1 MPKTNQEL
9 NESIEDSLD
18 DQGIQVEDCFYIPSK
33 KKSKVS
39 KKPVLST
46 HDLSTDYLE
55 ESDASDSP
63 KQTKAQL
70 VLAKSTHDLSTDY
83 LDESEA
89 PDSQKQSKPQ
99 IASADMPTPSVST
112 QQHQQEEPPS
122 VEAPRTC
129 LHQIIEFLNSI
140 LVEFEITDNKLNIV
154 HEDFSIMQECLEYIN
169 RFISI
174 KKVTTDTNSSGNKTT
189 YYLRYQCNDN
199 DPCLIKILKIFT
211 NQEYTFCI
219 NLYINELHDH
229 YLGIAANDTKT
240 RKLHEKLILVRTI
253 TYDQIECLHK
263 GKTDTDSYLK
273 KLQRQRERNR
283 AKTRANK
290 TTLQLKL
297 ELLDS
302 LKYLVHRLENE
313 DGDKYKSLIDSTY
326 VYIKALESSCGFDTE
341 TV

>member
-1 MPKTNQEL
+1 MKKTNQQP
-9 NESIEDSLD
+9 NETSGGSLD
-18 DQGIQVEDCFYIPSK
+18 DQGIQLKDSSISDRIRYRGKHNPIISIR
-33 KKSKVS
+33 
-39 KKPVLST
+39 
-46 HDLSTDYLE
+46 DLLTDNPE
-55 ESDASDSP
+55 EE
-63 KQTKAQL
+63 L
-70 VLAKSTHDLSTDY
+70 
-83 LDESEA
+83 EA
-89 PDSQKQSKPQ
+89 PDSQKQSNPQ

-122 VEAPRTC
+122 VEAPHTC

-290 TTLQLKL
+290 TTSQLKL

>member
-1 MPKTNQEL
+1 MEKTNQEP
-9 NESIEDSLD
+9 NETSGGSLD
-18 DQGIQVEDCFYIPSK
+18 DQGIQLKDSSISDRKRYRGKHNPIISIR
-33 KKSKVS
+33 
-39 KKPVLST
+39 
-46 HDLSTDYLE
+46 DLLTDNPE
-55 ESDASDSP
+55 EE
-63 KQTKAQL
+63 L
-70 VLAKSTHDLSTDY
+70 
-83 LDESEA
+83 EA

-112 QQHQQEEPPS
+112 QQPQQEEPPS

-290 TTLQLKL
+290 TTSQLKL

>member
-1 MPKTNQEL
+1 MEKTNQEP
-9 NESIEDSLD
+9 NETSGGSLD
-18 DQGIQVEDCFYIPSK
+18 DQGIQLKDSSISDRKRYRGKHNPIISIR
-33 KKSKVS
+33 
-39 KKPVLST
+39 
-46 HDLSTDYLE
+46 DLLTDNPE
-55 ESDASDSP
+55 EE
-63 KQTKAQL
+63 L
-70 VLAKSTHDLSTDY
+70 
-83 LDESEA
+83 EA
-89 PDSQKQSKPQ
+89 PDSQKQSNPQ
-99 IASADMPTPSVST
+99 IASADIPTPSVST

-122 VEAPRTC
+122 VEAPHTC

-229 YLGIAANDTKT
+229 YLGITANDTKN

-290 TTLQLKL
+290 TTSQLKL

>member
-1 MPKTNQEL
+1 MEKTNQEP
-9 NESIEDSLD
+9 NETSGGSLD
-18 DQGIQVEDCFYIPSK
+18 DQGIQLKDSSISDRKRYRGKHNPIISIR
-33 KKSKVS
+33 
-39 KKPVLST
+39 
-46 HDLSTDYLE
+46 DLLTDNPE
-55 ESDASDSP
+55 EE
-63 KQTKAQL
+63 L
-70 VLAKSTHDLSTDY
+70 
-83 LDESEA
+83 EA

-112 QQHQQEEPPS
+112 QQHQHEEPPS

-229 YLGIAANDTKT
+229 YLGIAANDTKN

-290 TTLQLKL
+290 TTSQLKL

>member
-1 MPKTNQEL
+1 MKKTNQQP
-9 NESIEDSLD
+9 NETSGGSLD
-18 DQGIQVEDCFYIPSK
+18 DQGIQLKDSSISDRKRYRGKHNPIISIR
-33 KKSKVS
+33 
-39 KKPVLST
+39 
-46 HDLSTDYLE
+46 DLLTDNPE
-55 ESDASDSP
+55 EE
-63 KQTKAQL
+63 L
-70 VLAKSTHDLSTDY
+70 
-83 LDESEA
+83 EA
-89 PDSQKQSKPQ
+89 PDSQKQSNPQ

-122 VEAPRTC
+122 VEAPHTC

-199 DPCLIKILKIFT
+199 DPCLIKILKIFI

-229 YLGIAANDTKT
+229 YLGIAANDTKN

-290 TTLQLKL
+290 TTSQLKL

-326 VYIKALESSCGFDTE
+326 VYIKALESSCGFDT
-341 TV
+341 

>member
-1 MPKTNQEL
+1 MEKTNQEP
-9 NESIEDSLD
+9 NETSGGSLD
-18 DQGIQVEDCFYIPSK
+18 DQGIQSK
-33 KKSKVS
+33 DSSISDRKRYRGKHNPIISIR
-39 KKPVLST
+39 
-46 HDLSTDYLE
+46 DLLTDNPE
-55 ESDASDSP
+55 EE
-63 KQTKAQL
+63 L
-70 VLAKSTHDLSTDY
+70 
-83 LDESEA
+83 EA
-89 PDSQKQSKPQ
+89 PDSQKQSNPQ

-140 LVEFEITDNKLNIV
+140 SVEFEITDNKLNIV

-199 DPCLIKILKIFT
+199 DPCLIKISKIFT

-229 YLGIAANDTKT
+229 YLGITANDTKT

-263 GKTDTDSYLK
+263 GKTDTDSYSK

>member
-1 MPKTNQEL
+1 
-9 NESIEDSLD
+9 
-18 DQGIQVEDCFYIPSK
+18 
-33 KKSKVS
+33 
-39 KKPVLST
+39 
-46 HDLSTDYLE
+46 
-55 ESDASDSP
+55 
-63 KQTKAQL
+63 
-70 VLAKSTHDLSTDY
+70 
-83 LDESEA
+83 
-89 PDSQKQSKPQ
+89 
-99 IASADMPTPSVST
+99 
-112 QQHQQEEPPS
+112 
-122 VEAPRTC
+122 
-129 LHQIIEFLNSI
+129 
-140 LVEFEITDNKLNIV
+140 
-154 HEDFSIMQECLEYIN
+154 MQECLEYIN

-199 DPCLIKILKIFT
+199 DPCLIKISKIFT

-229 YLGIAANDTKT
+229 YLGITANDTKT

-263 GKTDTDSYLK
+263 GKTDTDSYSK

>member
-1 MPKTNQEL
+1 MKKTNQQP
-9 NESIEDSLD
+9 NETSGGSLD
-18 DQGIQVEDCFYIPSK
+18 DQGIQLKDSSISDRIRYRGKHNPIISIR
-33 KKSKVS
+33 
-39 KKPVLST
+39 
-46 HDLSTDYLE
+46 DLLTDNPE
-55 ESDASDSP
+55 EE
-63 KQTKAQL
+63 L
-70 VLAKSTHDLSTDY
+70 
-83 LDESEA
+83 EA
-89 PDSQKQSKPQ
+89 PDSQKQSNPQ

-122 VEAPRTC
+122 VEAPHTC

-199 DPCLIKILKIFT
+199 DPCLIKILKIFI

-290 TTLQLKL
+290 TTSQLKL

-326 VYIKALESSCGFDTE
+326 VYIKALESSCGFDT
-341 TV
+341 

>member
-1 MPKTNQEL
+1 MEKTNQEP
-9 NESIEDSLD
+9 NETSGGSLD
-18 DQGIQVEDCFYIPSK
+18 DQGIQLKDSSISDRKRYRGKHNPIISIR
-33 KKSKVS
+33 
-39 KKPVLST
+39 
-46 HDLSTDYLE
+46 DLLTDNPE
-55 ESDASDSP
+55 EE
-63 KQTKAQL
+63 L
-70 VLAKSTHDLSTDY
+70 
-83 LDESEA
+83 EA

-99 IASADMPTPSVST
+99 IASADMPTPLVST

-229 YLGIAANDTKT
+229 YLGIAANDTKN

>member
-1 MPKTNQEL
+1 MEKTNQEP
-9 NESIEDSLD
+9 NETSGGSLD
-18 DQGIQVEDCFYIPSK
+18 DQGIQLKDSSISDRKRYRGKHNPIISIR
-33 KKSKVS
+33 
-39 KKPVLST
+39 
-46 HDLSTDYLE
+46 DLLTDNPE
-55 ESDASDSP
+55 EE
-63 KQTKAQL
+63 L
-70 VLAKSTHDLSTDY
+70 
-83 LDESEA
+83 EA
-89 PDSQKQSKPQ
+89 PDSQKQSNPQ
-99 IASADMPTPSVST
+99 IASADIPTPSVST

-122 VEAPRTC
+122 VEAPHTC

-229 YLGIAANDTKT
+229 YLGITANDTKT

-290 TTLQLKL
+290 TTSQLKL

>member
-1 MPKTNQEL
+1 MEKTNQEP
-9 NESIEDSLD
+9 NETSGGSLD
-18 DQGIQVEDCFYIPSK
+18 DQGIQLKDSSISDRKRYRGKHNPIISIR
-33 KKSKVS
+33 
-39 KKPVLST
+39 
-46 HDLSTDYLE
+46 DLLTDNPE
-55 ESDASDSP
+55 EE
-63 KQTKAQL
+63 L
-70 VLAKSTHDLSTDY
+70 
-83 LDESEA
+83 EA
-89 PDSQKQSKPQ
+89 PDSQKQSNPQ

-122 VEAPRTC
+122 VEAPHTC

-229 YLGIAANDTKT
+229 YLGIAANDTKN

-290 TTLQLKL
+290 TTSQLKL

>member
-1 MPKTNQEL
+1 MEKTNQEP
-9 NESIEDSLD
+9 NETSGGSLD
-18 DQGIQVEDCFYIPSK
+18 DQGIQLKDSSISDRKRYRGKHNPIISIR
-33 KKSKVS
+33 
-39 KKPVLST
+39 
-46 HDLSTDYLE
+46 DLLTDNPE
-55 ESDASDSP
+55 EE
-63 KQTKAQL
+63 L
-70 VLAKSTHDLSTDY
+70 
-83 LDESEA
+83 EA
-89 PDSQKQSKPQ
+89 PDSQKQSNPQ

-122 VEAPRTC
+122 VEAPHTC

-290 TTLQLKL
+290 TTSQLKL

>member
-1 MPKTNQEL
+1 MEKTNQEP
-9 NESIEDSLD
+9 NETSGGSLD
-18 DQGIQVEDCFYIPSK
+18 DQGIQLKDSSISDRKRYRGKHNPIISIR
-33 KKSKVS
+33 
-39 KKPVLST
+39 
-46 HDLSTDYLE
+46 DLLTDNPE
-55 ESDASDSP
+55 EE
-63 KQTKAQL
+63 L
-70 VLAKSTHDLSTDY
+70 
-83 LDESEA
+83 EA

-112 QQHQQEEPPS
+112 QQPQQEEPPS

-229 YLGIAANDTKT
+229 YLGIAANDTKN

>member
-1 MPKTNQEL
+1 MEKTNQEP
-9 NESIEDSLD
+9 NETSGGSLD
-18 DQGIQVEDCFYIPSK
+18 DQGIQLKDSSISDRKRYRGKHNPIISIR
-33 KKSKVS
+33 
-39 KKPVLST
+39 
-46 HDLSTDYLE
+46 DLLTDNPE
-55 ESDASDSP
+55 EE
-63 KQTKAQL
+63 L
-70 VLAKSTHDLSTDY
+70 
-83 LDESEA
+83 EA
-89 PDSQKQSKPQ
+89 PDSQKQSNPQ
-99 IASADMPTPSVST
+99 IASADMPTPLVST

-229 YLGIAANDTKT
+229 YLGIAANDTKN

>member
-1 MPKTNQEL
+1 MEKTNQEP
-9 NESIEDSLD
+9 NETSGGSLD
-18 DQGIQVEDCFYIPSK
+18 DQGIQLKDSSISDRKRYRGKHNPIISIR
-33 KKSKVS
+33 
-39 KKPVLST
+39 
-46 HDLSTDYLE
+46 DLLTDNPE
-55 ESDASDSP
+55 EE
-63 KQTKAQL
+63 L
-70 VLAKSTHDLSTDY
+70 
-83 LDESEA
+83 EA
-89 PDSQKQSKPQ
+89 PDSQKQSNPQ

-290 TTLQLKL
+290 TTSQLKL

>member
-1 MPKTNQEL
+1 MEKTNQEP
-9 NESIEDSLD
+9 NETSGGSLD
-18 DQGIQVEDCFYIPSK
+18 DQGIQLKDSSISDRKRYRGKHNPIISIR
-33 KKSKVS
+33 
-39 KKPVLST
+39 
-46 HDLSTDYLE
+46 DLLTDNPE
-55 ESDASDSP
+55 EE
-63 KQTKAQL
+63 L
-70 VLAKSTHDLSTDY
+70 
-83 LDESEA
+83 EA
-89 PDSQKQSKPQ
+89 PDSQKQSNPQ

-122 VEAPRTC
+122 VEAPHTC

-199 DPCLIKILKIFT
+199 DPCLIKILKIFI

-229 YLGIAANDTKT
+229 YLGIAANDTKN

>member
-1 MPKTNQEL
+1 MEKTNQEP
-9 NESIEDSLD
+9 NETSGGSLD
-18 DQGIQVEDCFYIPSK
+18 DQGIQLKDSSISDRKRYRGKHNPIISIR
-33 KKSKVS
+33 
-39 KKPVLST
+39 
-46 HDLSTDYLE
+46 DLLTDNPE
-55 ESDASDSP
+55 EE
-63 KQTKAQL
+63 L
-70 VLAKSTHDLSTDY
+70 
-83 LDESEA
+83 EA
-89 PDSQKQSKPQ
+89 PDSQKQSNPQ

-229 YLGIAANDTKT
+229 YLGIAANDTKN

>member
-1 MPKTNQEL
+1 
-9 NESIEDSLD
+9 
-18 DQGIQVEDCFYIPSK
+18 
-33 KKSKVS
+33 
-39 KKPVLST
+39 
-46 HDLSTDYLE
+46 
-55 ESDASDSP
+55 
-63 KQTKAQL
+63 
-70 VLAKSTHDLSTDY
+70 
-83 LDESEA
+83 
-89 PDSQKQSKPQ
+89 
-99 IASADMPTPSVST
+99 
-112 QQHQQEEPPS
+112 
-122 VEAPRTC
+122 
-129 LHQIIEFLNSI
+129 
-140 LVEFEITDNKLNIV
+140 
-154 HEDFSIMQECLEYIN
+154 MQECLEYIN

-199 DPCLIKILKIFT
+199 DPCLIKILKIFI

-229 YLGIAANDTKT
+229 YLGIAANDTKN

>member
-1 MPKTNQEL
+1 MEKTNQEP
-9 NESIEDSLD
+9 NETSGGSLD
-18 DQGIQVEDCFYIPSK
+18 DQGIQLKDSSISDRKRYRGKHNPIISIR
-33 KKSKVS
+33 
-39 KKPVLST
+39 
-46 HDLSTDYLE
+46 DLLTDNPE
-55 ESDASDSP
+55 EE
-63 KQTKAQL
+63 L
-70 VLAKSTHDLSTDY
+70 
-83 LDESEA
+83 EA
-89 PDSQKQSKPQ
+89 PDSQKQSNPQ

-229 YLGIAANDTKT
+229 YLGITANDTKT

>member
-1 MPKTNQEL
+1 MEKTNQEP
-9 NESIEDSLD
+9 NETSGGSLD
-18 DQGIQVEDCFYIPSK
+18 DQGIQLKDSSISDRKRYRGKHNPIISIR
-33 KKSKVS
+33 
-39 KKPVLST
+39 
-46 HDLSTDYLE
+46 DLLTDNPE
-55 ESDASDSP
+55 EE
-63 KQTKAQL
+63 L
-70 VLAKSTHDLSTDY
+70 
-83 LDESEA
+83 EA
-89 PDSQKQSKPQ
+89 PDSQKQSNPQ

-199 DPCLIKILKIFT
+199 DPCLIKILKIFI

-229 YLGIAANDTKT
+229 YLGITANDTKT

-290 TTLQLKL
+290 TTSQLKL

>member
-1 MPKTNQEL
+1 MEKTNQEP
-9 NESIEDSLD
+9 NETSGGSLD
-18 DQGIQVEDCFYIPSK
+18 DQGIQLKDSSISDRKRYRGKHNPIISIR
-33 KKSKVS
+33 
-39 KKPVLST
+39 
-46 HDLSTDYLE
+46 DLLTDNPE
-55 ESDASDSP
+55 EE
-63 KQTKAQL
+63 L
-70 VLAKSTHDLSTDY
+70 
-83 LDESEA
+83 EA
-89 PDSQKQSKPQ
+89 PDSQKQSNPQ
-99 IASADMPTPSVST
+99 IASADIPTPSVST

-229 YLGIAANDTKT
+229 YLGITANDTKT

>member
-1 MPKTNQEL
+1 MEKTNQEP
-9 NESIEDSLD
+9 NETSGGSLD
-18 DQGIQVEDCFYIPSK
+18 DQGIQLKDSSISDRKRYRGKHNPIISIR
-33 KKSKVS
+33 
-39 KKPVLST
+39 
-46 HDLSTDYLE
+46 DLLTDNPE
-55 ESDASDSP
+55 EE
-63 KQTKAQL
+63 L
-70 VLAKSTHDLSTDY
+70 
-83 LDESEA
+83 EA

-112 QQHQQEEPPS
+112 QQPQQEEPPS

>member
-1 MPKTNQEL
+1 MEKTNQEP
-9 NESIEDSLD
+9 NETSGGSLD
-18 DQGIQVEDCFYIPSK
+18 DQGIQLKDSSISDRKRYRGKHNPIISIR
-33 KKSKVS
+33 
-39 KKPVLST
+39 
-46 HDLSTDYLE
+46 DLLTDNPE
-55 ESDASDSP
+55 EE
-63 KQTKAQL
+63 L
-70 VLAKSTHDLSTDY
+70 
-83 LDESEA
+83 EA
-89 PDSQKQSKPQ
+89 PDSQKQSNPQ

>member
-1 MPKTNQEL
+1 MEKTNQEP
-9 NESIEDSLD
+9 NETSGGSLD
-18 DQGIQVEDCFYIPSK
+18 DQGIQLKDSSISDRKRYRGKHNPIISIR
-33 KKSKVS
+33 
-39 KKPVLST
+39 
-46 HDLSTDYLE
+46 DLLTDNPE
-55 ESDASDSP
+55 EE
-63 KQTKAQL
+63 L
-70 VLAKSTHDLSTDY
+70 
-83 LDESEA
+83 EA
-89 PDSQKQSKPQ
+89 PDSQKQSNPQ

-122 VEAPRTC
+122 VEAPHTC

-154 HEDFSIMQECLEYIN
+154 HEDFSIMQECLEYFN

-290 TTLQLKL
+290 TTSQLKL

>member
-1 MPKTNQEL
+1 MEKTNQEP
-9 NESIEDSLD
+9 NETSGGSLD
-18 DQGIQVEDCFYIPSK
+18 DQGIQLKDSSISDRKRYRGKHNPIISIR
-33 KKSKVS
+33 
-39 KKPVLST
+39 
-46 HDLSTDYLE
+46 DLLTDNPE
-55 ESDASDSP
+55 EE
-63 KQTKAQL
+63 L
-70 VLAKSTHDLSTDY
+70 
-83 LDESEA
+83 EA
-89 PDSQKQSKPQ
+89 PDSQKQSNPQ
-99 IASADMPTPSVST
+99 IASADIPTPSVST

-122 VEAPRTC
+122 VEAPHTC

-229 YLGIAANDTKT
+229 YLGITANDTKT

>member
-1 MPKTNQEL
+1 MEKTNQEP
-9 NESIEDSLD
+9 NETSGGSLD
-18 DQGIQVEDCFYIPSK
+18 DQGIQLKDSSISDRKRYRGKHNPIISIR
-33 KKSKVS
+33 
-39 KKPVLST
+39 
-46 HDLSTDYLE
+46 DLLTDNPE
-55 ESDASDSP
+55 EE
-63 KQTKAQL
+63 L
-70 VLAKSTHDLSTDY
+70 
-83 LDESEA
+83 EA
-89 PDSQKQSKPQ
+89 PDSQKQSNPQ
-99 IASADMPTPSVST
+99 IASADMPTPLVST

-140 LVEFEITDNKLNIV
+140 LVEFEMTENKLNIV

-199 DPCLIKILKIFT
+199 DPCLIKILKIFI

-229 YLGIAANDTKT
+229 YLGIAANDTKN

-297 ELLDS
+297 EILDS

>member
-1 MPKTNQEL
+1 MEKTNQEP
-9 NESIEDSLD
+9 NETSGGSLD
-18 DQGIQVEDCFYIPSK
+18 DQGIQLKDSSISDRKRYRGKHNPIISIR
-33 KKSKVS
+33 
-39 KKPVLST
+39 
-46 HDLSTDYLE
+46 DLLTDNPE
-55 ESDASDSP
+55 EE
-63 KQTKAQL
+63 L
-70 VLAKSTHDLSTDY
+70 
-83 LDESEA
+83 EA
-89 PDSQKQSKPQ
+89 PDSQKQSNPQ

-112 QQHQQEEPPS
+112 QQPQQEEPPS

>member
-1 MPKTNQEL
+1 MEKTNQEP
-9 NESIEDSLD
+9 NETSGGSLD
-18 DQGIQVEDCFYIPSK
+18 DQGIQLKDSSISDRKRYRGKHNPIISIR
-33 KKSKVS
+33 
-39 KKPVLST
+39 
-46 HDLSTDYLE
+46 DLLTDNPE
-55 ESDASDSP
+55 EE
-63 KQTKAQL
+63 L
-70 VLAKSTHDLSTDY
+70 
-83 LDESEA
+83 EA
-89 PDSQKQSKPQ
+89 PDSQKQSNPQ

-122 VEAPRTC
+122 VEAPHTC

-229 YLGIAANDTKT
+229 YLGIAANDTKN

>member
-1 MPKTNQEL
+1 MEKTNQEP
-9 NESIEDSLD
+9 NETSGGSLD
-18 DQGIQVEDCFYIPSK
+18 DQGIQLKDSSISDRKRYRGKHNPIISIR
-33 KKSKVS
+33 
-39 KKPVLST
+39 
-46 HDLSTDYLE
+46 DLLTDNPE
-55 ESDASDSP
+55 EE
-63 KQTKAQL
+63 L
-70 VLAKSTHDLSTDY
+70 
-83 LDESEA
+83 EA
-89 PDSQKQSKPQ
+89 PDSQKQSNPQ
-99 IASADMPTPSVST
+99 IASADMPTPLVST